1 MLLLQAAWES
11 KGPRSSNKASIG
23 CLQRPLACIRR
34 LSTCPPACPDPDPN
48 RQLPEVHIVPDIY
61 AVPSCLEFLSFM
73 LHQLSLSG
81 STHDS
86 TRASSGHLWRCIFE
100 PCFIPE
106 VNETRASTCGFTFGC
121 GLKPC
126 SRHKTFIPRGK
137 LPSAEQRRLKRARCA
152 HAWLVPARGLRS
164 AADGSICCD
173 MYVPEEALRDRREVR
188 HAVAERLKLP
198 LQAGPR
204 QPQLSLLPFCGA
216 GKAAMSRWSSG
227 CAARV
232 QMSRMEWSVSPC
244 CRVGRLECLGAGP
257 FAVATC
263 SLQSALVLQ
272 LSA

>member
-1 MLLLQAAWES
+1 MA
-11 KGPRSSNKASIG
+11 
-23 CLQRPLACIRR
+23 
-34 LSTCPPACPDPDPN
+34 
-48 RQLPEVHIVPDIY
+48 
-61 AVPSCLEFLSFM
+61 
-73 LHQLSLSG
+73 LHLRALFHSG
-81 STHDS
+81 SDRNS
-86 TRASSGHLWRCIFE
+86 CFYLRVHLWLWSQTMQQAQNLHPTGKAALCRAK
-100 PCFIPE
+100 E
-106 VNETRASTCGFTFGC
+106 VEASKIC
-121 GLKPC
+121 
-126 SRHKTFIPRGK
+126 PRLVG
-137 LPSAEQRRLKRARCA
+137 PSG
-152 HAWLVPARGLRS
+152 GLRS

-173 MYVPEEALRDRREVR
+173 MYVPEEASRDRREVR

-204 QPQLSLLPFCGA
+204 KPQLSLLPFGGA

-263 SLQSALVLQ
+263 SLQSALVPP